1 MEYDDMGIPLKE
13 TIEEFKLFIEK
24 EIKYNKLVWTK
35 RMGELSSYLLLL
47 VLLLAFGSFVLLFI
61 SFAFA
66 GWFGDITALGIGTG
80 YIVVAAF
87 YALLGFLVFIYRQK
101 LIFNPSRKILGRIL
115 FDDDESIN
123 TTYTFKSKKA
133 LSKHIKKEYVE
144 LTEQKEK
151 LNNKINEFGN
161 SITFTNIAHQIIGH
175 AYDSLLTTTNIAKFA
190 FNMVKKIKWFA
201 EKGKRKETKKQK
213 KLKKTES

>member
-1 MEYDDMGIPLKE
+1 MEYDDIGIPLKE
-13 TIEEFKLFIEK
+13 TIEEFKSFIEK
-24 EIKYNKLVWTK
+24 EIKYNKLVWAK

-66 GWFGDITALGIGTG
+66 GWFGDITGLGIGTG

-87 YALLGFLVFIYRQK
+87 YAILGIIVFIYRQK

-123 TTYTFKSKKA
+123 ATYIFESKRA
-133 LSKHIKKEYVE
+133 LSEHIKKEQEE
-144 LTEQKEK
+144 LAEQKKK
-151 LNNKINEFGN
+151 LNTKINELGN
-161 SITFTNIAHQIIGH
+161 SITFTNIAHQIIGR
-175 AYDSLLTTTNIAKFA
+175 AYDSLLTTTNIAKFV
-190 FNMVKKIKWFA
+190 FNMVKKIKWFT
-201 EKGKRKETKKQK
+201 EKKTREDKRKQK
-213 KLKKTES
+213 NLDKT

>member
-1 MEYDDMGIPLKE
+1 MGIPLKE
-13 TIEEFKLFIEK
+13 TIEEFKLFIDK

-66 GWFGDITALGIGTG
+66 GWFEDITGLGIGTG

-87 YALLGFLVFIYRQK
+87 YALLGIIVFIYRQK
-101 LIFNPSRKILGRIL
+101 LIFNPARKILGRIL

-123 TTYTFKSKKA
+123 TTYTFESKEA
-133 LSKHIKKEYVE
+133 LSKHIKKEHIK

-151 LNNKINEFGN
+151 LNNKINELGN
-161 SITFTNIAHQIIGH
+161 SITFTNIAHQIIGK
-175 AYDSLLTTTNIAKFA
+175 AYDSFLTTTNIAKFA
-190 FNMVKKIKWFA
+190 FNMVKKIKWFT
-201 EKGKRKETKKQK
+201 EKGKRKEKRKQK
-213 KLKKTES
+213 KLDKD

>member
-1 MEYDDMGIPLKE
+1 MEYDDIGIPLKE

-47 VLLLAFGSFVLLFI
+47 VLLLAFGSFVLLFV

-66 GWFGDITALGIGTG
+66 GWFSDISGLSIGTG
-80 YIVVAAF
+80 YILVAAF
-87 YALLGFLVFIYRQK
+87 YALLGILVYIYRQK

-123 TTYTFKSKKA
+123 TTYTFESKEA
-133 LSKHIKKEYVE
+133 LSKHIEKEHAE
-144 LTEQKEK
+144 LTEQKER
-151 LNNKINEFGN
+151 G
-161 SITFTNIAHQIIGH
+161 HQDYG
-175 AYDSLLTTTNIAKFA
+175 
-190 FNMVKKIKWFA
+190 VP
-201 EKGKRKETKKQK
+201 
-213 KLKKTES
+213 